1 MSGKQYWR
9 RTYIPIWIGQFF
21 SLVSSAAVNFAV
33 IIWLS
38 LEHKSPEI
46 LAFAAIAGLLPQA
59 IIGPFAGVFIDRWN
73 RKKVM
78 IFSDAFIALCTLAMV
93 FVFQKEEV
101 NLVFIYFL
109 LSCRSVGSAFH
120 APAMQ
125 AIAPLIVPEEKLLQ
139 VSGINQM
146 LQSISSVAGPA
157 LGTLAISY
165 MPLSQV
171 FFLDIIGAAIAVF
184 SLFFVTIP
192 HIKREKVSSSS
203 KVVLYELQ
211 DGFSAIY
218 KNKGLFALFVY
229 AMLCTFFIM
238 PVAIMFPLLTIEYYN
253 GDKWEMSIIEIMW
266 GVGMLLGGGLL
277 SMITLRF
284 SKISLI
290 NMMYLILGLTIG
302 LSGYIPQ
309 KWFITY
315 AVLTFLGGIAMAVFN
330 ASFMAVIQ
338 KEITPEKLG
347 RVFSLYF
354 SFSLLPS
361 IIGLLFTGYIAE
373 NIGLENSFIA
383 SGILVMLIGMF
394 SFITPSVIQL
404 SKRN

>member
-1 MSGKQYWR
+1 MSQKQHWKQ
-9 RTYIPIWIGQFF
+9 TYIPIWIGQFF

-38 LEHKSPEI
+38 LEHRSPEI

-101 NLVFIYFL
+101 NLLFIYFL
-109 LSCRSVGSAFH
+109 LACRSIGSAFH
-120 APAMQ
+120 APEMQ
-125 AIAPLIVPEEKLLQ
+125 AIAPLIVPEEKLLR

-146 LQSISSVAGPA
+146 LQSVSSVAGPA

-171 FFLDIIGAAIAVF
+171 FFLDIFGAAIAII

-192 HIKREKVSSSS
+192 HIKTAKVSSSIRI
-203 KVVLYELQ
+203 VFNELQ

-218 KNKGLFALFVY
+218 KNKGLYALFIY
-229 AMLCTFFIM
+229 AMLCTFFVM
-238 PVAIMFPLLTIEYYN
+238 PVAIMFPLLTTEYYQ
-253 GDKWEMSIIEIMW
+253 GGKWEMSVVEILW
-266 GVGMLLGGGLL
+266 GVGMLVGGGLL
-277 SMITLRF
+277 SVITLKS

-290 NMMYLILGLTIG
+290 NAMYIILGLTFA
-302 LSGYIPQ
+302 LSGYIPE
-309 KWFITY
+309 KWFVTY
-315 AVLTFLGGIAMAVFN
+315 AVLTLVGGVSMAIFN
-330 ASFMAVIQ
+330 ASFMTVIQ
-338 KEITPEKLG
+338 REVNPEKLG

-373 NIGLENSFIA
+373 HIGIAYSFIA
-383 SGILVMLIGMF
+383 AGILVVLIGLF
-394 SFITPSVIQL
+394 SFVTPAVIEL
-404 SKRN
+404 SKRS